1 MARQTGTAVRRMALL
16 LVTLGVGSGSMA
28 TEVRSSCDASST
40 GIDPS
45 ARILD
50 SAATGLEY
58 GPHGGVAG
66 LVSGAYVCVAFDAGT
81 GECLVRAIR
90 EEEIATASADGNA
103 GAEPGWMRASLDGA
117 GAAAVPGEPPNVY
130 GLPGLLTV
138 HLDPQQ
144 TALVRCLA
152 GTRLGR
158 PLAEWD
164 DPWVYQR
171 GIVEQCEE
179 EARRASHTSDLPLAA
194 RHLQEAAL
202 ILNGSQRVADANQL
216 YSSHAGIYAGSVTE
230 LVSATTLRAPPSRTP
245 AMTAAG
251 YTLHRANRIT
261 VELQPGAD
269 DVCRALNLLQ
279 GRAWQTL
286 PAALPDGSRSGCYLT
301 PRGFRFEFGG

>member
-1 MARQTGTAVRRMALL
+1 
-16 LVTLGVGSGSMA
+16 MA
-28 TEVRSSCDASST
+28 TEVRSRCDASAT
-40 GIDPS
+40 GIEQS

-50 SAATGLEY
+50 TTATGLEY

-66 LVSGAYVCVAFDAGT
+66 LVPGTYVCVAYDAGAD
-81 GECLVRAIR
+81 ECLVRAIR
-90 EEEIATASADGNA
+90 EDEIAAARADGN
-103 GAEPGWMRASLDGA
+103 GGVEPGWMRASLDVV
-117 GAAAVPGEPPNVY
+117 GAAAVPDEPPNVY

-158 PLAEWD
+158 PLSDWD

-171 GIVEQCEE
+171 GIVEQCEQ
-179 EARRASHTSDLPLAA
+179 EARRASHTSNLPLQA
-194 RHLQEAAL
+194 RHLQEAAS

-216 YSSHAGIYAGSVTE
+216 YSSHAGIYAGSVIE
-230 LVSATTLRAPPSRTP
+230 LVSATTLRAPPQRTP

-251 YTLHRANRIT
+251 YTLHRANRVT
-261 VELQPGAD
+261 VDLAPGSD

-286 PAALPDGSRSGCYLT
+286 PAVLPNGSRSGCYLT
-301 PRGFRFEFGG
+301 ARGFRFEFGG